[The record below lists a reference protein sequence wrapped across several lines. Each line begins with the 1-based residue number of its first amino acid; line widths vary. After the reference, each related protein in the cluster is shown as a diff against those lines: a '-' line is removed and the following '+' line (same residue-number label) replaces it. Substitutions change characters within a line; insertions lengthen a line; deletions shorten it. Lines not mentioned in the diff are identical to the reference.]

1 MCSSS
6 SKLAW
11 TKSAGGDSSNNLNI
25 FQQDCRIVAVEKLIT
40 IPGCIPVRVQLNACR
55 GYCLSW
61 TVPDGRRT
69 VASYAMCCRMV
80 ERELVEFET
89 RCQESKREKFSFTS
103 AVSCECFDSE
113 EEKWKFDD
121 SLIDGGWFTMMALR
135 KRFKNQSGFHKRPLE
150 NLPATDTHYR
160 HSGVEEFVAVVVM
173 SMRHAYHHKQ
183 VRNREPGYLWVTVC
197 LFHCIVSGPVWSGP
211 VRVMQ
216 MLSGR

>member
-1 MCSSS
+1 MSTM
-6 SKLAW
+6 KKRKH
-11 TKSAGGDSSNNLNI
+11 TN
-25 FQQDCRIVAVEKLIT
+25 AVRLCVV
-40 IPGCIPVRVQLNACR
+40 GRFDAHAFSVVQYGHAL
-55 GYCLSW
+55 Y
-61 TVPDGRRT
+61 
-69 VASYAMCCRMV
+69 
-80 ERELVEFET
+80 
-89 RCQESKREKFSFTS
+89 RCT
-103 AVSCECFDSE
+103 E